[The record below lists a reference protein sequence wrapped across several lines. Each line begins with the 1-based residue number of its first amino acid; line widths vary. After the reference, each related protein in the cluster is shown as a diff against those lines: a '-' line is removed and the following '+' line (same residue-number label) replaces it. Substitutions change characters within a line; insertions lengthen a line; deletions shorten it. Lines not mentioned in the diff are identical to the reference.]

1 MSCVVFV
8 TKRIEFSFPRWVVL
22 GRRHRDED
30 DDGKRWVLLR
40 EYTLTNPLFSLNYEL
55 FDVTVQK
62 PLVEIASYGIVD
74 ESLLPFRLVPRLVSK
89 DGVVVPSSL

>member
-1 MSCVVFV
+1 MRCVVFV
-8 TKRIEFSFPRWVVL
+8 TKRIEFSFPRWVL
-22 GRRHRDED
+22 GRCHRDED

>member
-1 MSCVVFV
+1 LNSL
-8 TKRIEFSFPRWVVL
+8 FPDGGIHKDDVNPMKTMMV
-22 GRRHRDED
+22 
-30 DDGKRWVLLR
+30 DDGWVLRR

-55 FDVTVQK
+55 FDVPVQK

>member
-1 MSCVVFV
+1 MMKMMMVN
-8 TKRIEFSFPRWVVL
+8 
-22 GRRHRDED
+22 
-30 DDGKRWVLLR
+30 DGFYYDNTFLQI
-40 EYTLTNPLFSLNYEL
+40 LFSLNYEL

>member
-1 MSCVVFV
+1 MMKMMMVN
-8 TKRIEFSFPRWVVL
+8 
-22 GRRHRDED
+22 
-30 DDGKRWVLLR
+30 DGFYYDNTFLQI
-40 EYTLTNPLFSLNYEL
+40 LFSLNYEL

-89 DGVVVPSSL
+89 DGVVVASSL

>member
-1 MSCVVFV
+1 MMKMMMVN
-8 TKRIEFSFPRWVVL
+8 
-22 GRRHRDED
+22 
-30 DDGKRWVLLR
+30 DGFYYDNTFLQI
-40 EYTLTNPLFSLNYEL
+40 LFSLNYEL
-55 FDVTVQK
+55 FDVPVQK

>member
-1 MSCVVFV
+1 MKTMMINDGFYYDN
-8 TKRIEFSFPRWVVL
+8 RFLQILSF
-22 GRRHRDED
+22 
-30 DDGKRWVLLR
+30 
-40 EYTLTNPLFSLNYEL
+40 LNYEL

-89 DGVVVPSSL
+89 DGIVVPSSL

>member
-1 MSCVVFV
+1 MMKMMMINDGFYYDN
-8 TKRIEFSFPRWVVL
+8 TFLQILSF
-22 GRRHRDED
+22 
-30 DDGKRWVLLR
+30 
-40 EYTLTNPLFSLNYEL
+40 LNYEL

>member
-1 MSCVVFV
+1 MMKMMMVN
-8 TKRIEFSFPRWVVL
+8 
-22 GRRHRDED
+22 
-30 DDGKRWVLLR
+30 DGFYYDNTFLQI
-40 EYTLTNPLFSLNYEL
+40 LFSLNYEL

-89 DGVVVPSSL
+89 DGIVVPSSL

>member
-1 MSCVVFV
+1 MMKMMMINDGFYYDN
-8 TKRIEFSFPRWVVL
+8 TFLQILSF
-22 GRRHRDED
+22 
-30 DDGKRWVLLR
+30 
-40 EYTLTNPLFSLNYEL
+40 LNYEL

-89 DGVVVPSSL
+89 DCVVVPSSL